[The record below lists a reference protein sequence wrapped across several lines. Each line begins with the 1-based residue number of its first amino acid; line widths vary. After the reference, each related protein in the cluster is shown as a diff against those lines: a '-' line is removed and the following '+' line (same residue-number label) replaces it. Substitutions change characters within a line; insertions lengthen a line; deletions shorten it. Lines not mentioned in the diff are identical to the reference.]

1 MRLVI
6 WMSSFHAAFLMIF
19 QDAKSSV
26 FFANLLLLAY
36 FANLFAP
43 ILSAWSLQRRHLS
56 VLMHLLNVTIMTY
69 LLIAHLES

>member
-6 WMSSFHAAFLMIF
+6 WMSSFHAASLMIF

-43 ILSAWSLQRRHLS
+43 ILSA
-56 VLMHLLNVTIMTY
+56 
-69 LLIAHLES
+69 